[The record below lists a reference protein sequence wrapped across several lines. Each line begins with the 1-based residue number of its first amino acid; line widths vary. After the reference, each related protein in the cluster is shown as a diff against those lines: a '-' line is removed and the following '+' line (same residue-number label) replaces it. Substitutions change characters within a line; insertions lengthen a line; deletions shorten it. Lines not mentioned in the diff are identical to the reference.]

1 MWCVREKEEER
12 RKKEEGRWPKEEG
25 VRRKDEGEASV
36 NKWGSKFLW
45 QQS

>member
-25 VRRKDEGEASV
+25 ERRKDEGEASV
-36 NKWGSKFLW
+36 NKWGSKFLC

>member
-36 NKWGSKFLW
+36 KKWGSKFLC